1 MSVELPAK
9 LISPTGIAQRNS
21 QVNWTMTMSSRGWQ
35 APHGLAGQPRHAE
48 HRHPPRAGGART
60 RQLRLQV
67 IFTGR
72 NMLLTCGNVEGLGDK
87 KP

>member
-35 APHGLAGQPRHAE
+35 APHGLAGQPATLSTGI
-48 HRHPPRAGGART
+48 PRGPAVRT